1 MKKVIDGK
9 LYNTDTADLIAEDDN
24 GRPDNDVHH
33 FRQELYKTKKGAWFV
48 FREGGAMSAMQK
60 RAGSNNFT
68 GSEDIEALAEDEAFE
83 LLQDWNDISALE
95 EYFKDRIQEA

>member
-33 FRQELYKTKKGAWFV
+33 FRQELYRTGKGACFV
-48 FREGGAMSAMQK
+48 FREGGALSSMQA
-60 RAGSNNFT
+60 RSGSNTFI
-68 GSEDIEALAEDEAFE
+68 GSEGIEALSEDEAFE
-83 LLQDWNDISALE
+83 LLQDWNDIEARE
-95 EYFKDRIQEA
+95 EYFEDRIQEA